1 MISLGRCSIF
11 SSNTNKKG
19 RHSAIKVASYQ
30 PQLPRE
36 YELSMK
42 VGCLL
47 ELLTFILLV
56 RSMESLFFHWGRID
70 SYIQGLLWPWLRVS
84 VGYFDRKGV
93 SRKIFRGGEKSPK
106 NSKKVRKIALLNLFQ
121 GGGNRKN
128 MEN

>member
-1 MISLGRCSIF
+1 M
-11 SSNTNKKG
+11 NKKG

-56 RSMESLFFHWGRID
+56 RNMKSLF
-70 SYIQGLLWPWLRVS
+70 SLRSNRFLHSKIAVTLIES
-84 VGYFDRKGV
+84 ISRLHFDRKGV
-93 SRKIFRGGEKSPK
+93 SRKISRGEPTEKRLK
-106 NSKKVRKIALLNLFQ
+106 NSKKVQKIAPLNLFQ
-121 GGGNRKN
+121 RGGQQKKYQKLAKN
-128 MEN
+128 IQKYNF